1 VAVPAIRS
9 YSMPTAAELPPNT
22 ARWSVDSRRSV
33 LLVHDMQ
40 RYFLAPFAE
49 HESPSTD
56 LVRNL
61 MSLRRRCAEL
71 GVPVVFT
78 AQPGDMTPRQR
89 GLLHDFWGRGMSAA
103 PEERAL
109 IDGLE
114 PAGDTVLTKW
124 RYSAFHGSGLLDHLR
139 GLDRDQIIICGV
151 YAHLGCLITAYEA
164 FSHDIQPFFVADAV
178 ADFSRSYHDLAL
190 TLAAESC
197 ATVTTTAALVAQL
210 ADRTVAA

>member
-1 VAVPAIRS
+1 MPA
-9 YSMPTAAELPPNT
+9 TAELPPNI
-22 ARWSVDSRRSV
+22 ARWNVDSRRSV

-49 HESPSTD
+49 QESPRAD

-61 MSLRRRCAEL
+61 TALRRQCAES

-89 GLLHDFWGRGMSAA
+89 GLLQDFWGRGMSAA
-103 PEERAL
+103 PGERAL
-109 IDGLE
+109 IDGLA

-139 GLDRDQIIICGV
+139 GLGRDQLIICGV

-178 ADFSRSYHDLAL
+178 ADFSRSYHDMAL

-197 ATVTTTAALVAQL
+197 AAVTTTAAVVARL
-210 ADRTVAA
+210 ADQNVAA